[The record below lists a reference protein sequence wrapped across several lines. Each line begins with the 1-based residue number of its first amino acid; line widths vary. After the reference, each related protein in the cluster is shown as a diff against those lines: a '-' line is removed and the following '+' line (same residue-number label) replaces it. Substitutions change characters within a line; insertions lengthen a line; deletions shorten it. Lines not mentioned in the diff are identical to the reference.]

1 MITKENFQKVLEKL
15 GFDNSK
21 DINIYIKPFPE
32 FDCDLKVDFKNEK
45 FEYPKD
51 IEFDGEF
58 TLNFHQKESFV
69 VFECIHNLLLKGY
82 HPRHIELEKTFS
94 KQKKEDGGGR
104 ADIIVKSNDGNIL
117 LIIECKTAGDEFK
130 KHWQKT
136 LQDGDQLFRYLTNK
150 RETQFLCMYTVDF
163 IDEAI
168 VQTYNLISLLD
179 NKEYINNNPH
189 LESFKI
195 AKTKNKED
203 IFKVWCE
210 TYGKEYSTQG
220 IFEKEIAPYKIGKTK
235 FTSED
240 LKNITSKDIQGKY
253 HEFATILRQHNVS
266 GRENAFDKLV
276 NLFLC
281 KVTDE
286 TTNKDELKFYWK
298 GRAYD
303 NPFDFQDRLQ
313 QLYTNGMEKFLGE
326 TITYIDNN
334 QIDEAFNVFKD
345 KENEIKKR
353 VKEMFTELKFFTNS
367 DFAFIDVHNDKLFY
381 QNFEVLL
388 KISRMI
394 QDISLTSSDEN
405 QFLGDMFEGFLD
417 QGVKQSEGQFFT
429 PMPIVKFIINSLPN
443 KENPNVI
450 DYACGAGHFLN
461 EYASINKTGTIT
473 GIEKEYRLS
482 KVAKVS
488 SFMYGSDIN
497 IIYDDALSSNEKI
510 KNNSFDVLIANPPYS
525 VKGFLETLNDEDRA
539 KYELTSTIEEKSF
552 QANNS
557 IECFFIEKSK
567 QLLKSD
573 GVAGI
578 IVPSSILN
586 KGSQS
591 IGTNKANVYVR
602 TREIILK
609 YFDIVSIAEFGSGT
623 FGKTGTNTVTLFLKR
638 KSTNFDI
645 SEHLKNMVDNWFEC
659 DFKTNESFIDSELL
673 KEYCKHL
680 KYDFEVYKTLLCEN
694 LDYKLFDYEM
704 FKEYKI
710 EFEKLTD
717 TKNRRKTKTYIALD
731 MAKKDE
737 IEEKELIKFIKAIEN
752 EKLYY
757 FCLAC
762 KNSCDVVI
770 VKSPLKKKEEKGN
783 QEIKKFLGYSWS
795 GAKGKE
801 GIQYIG
807 KTIFKSD
814 DDSEFD
820 EDDVRI
826 LNNLANLSNI
836 NTPLYN
842 PQDSDDVNKIN
853 KIIKDNF
860 NGIKTSISTEL
871 ETYVNRAK
879 LVDMLDF
886 KRVDFNK
893 AIGLNP
899 NKEIKIIGKSEW
911 QKKLGDVVEVL
922 IGGTPSRANSDYF
935 EGKHLWVSISEMN
948 GQVINDTKEKISDD
962 GIKNS
967 NVKLIPKGTTLLS
980 FKLSIGKTAI
990 AGKDLY
996 TNEAIAGLIPK
1007 TKDLRDDYLFHLFN
1021 GKIIDLEKDN
1031 FNTFGKS
1038 LNSTFLK
1045 NEVKIPLPPLDIQDK
1060 IVKECQKVDDEV
1072 LKANETIE
1080 KTKKDIEKEINYI
1093 NDKKIKLSTIAITNP
1108 SKREISNIDENTIVS
1123 FVEMASVSNEGF
1135 IETKIDRPLKD
1146 LKKGSFTYFAENDI
1160 IIAKITP
1167 SMENGKCA
1175 IAYNLTN
1182 NLGMGSSEFHV
1193 IRVKENIDSKYLFS
1207 YLNRE
1212 IIRKEAEKQMTGA
1225 SGHRRVPISFYENL
1239 QIPLPSLETQKEIVS
1254 KIEKLETIIN
1264 EAKKIVNSAKHKK
1277 EEILKEFLQRS

>member
-15 GFDNSK
+15 EFNNSK

-32 FDCDLKVDFKNEK
+32 FDCDLKVDFKNETLI
-45 FEYPKD
+45 YPEEKGFK
-51 IEFDGEF
+51 INERQ
-58 TLNFHQKESFV
+58 TCNFKQAENFV
-69 VFECIHNLLLKGY
+69 VFECVHKLLLQGY
-82 HPRHIELEKTFS
+82 SPKHIELEPKWQLGHGAS
-94 KQKKEDGGGR
+94 GGR
-104 ADIIVKSNDGNIL
+104 ADILVKGNDEKAL
-117 LIIECKTAGDEFK
+117 LIIECKTAGNEFIK
-130 KHWQKT
+130 AWKT
-136 LQDGDQLFRYLTNK
+136 TQTKPTQLFSYYVQARSTKFIALYAS
-150 RETQFLCMYTVDF
+150 DF
-163 IDEAI
+163 IDDNIQSNYYLINITDNDELLKN
-168 VQTYNLISLLD
+168 NLKLKSYKD
-179 NKEYINNNPH
+179 ATEV
-189 LESFKI
+189 
-195 AKTKNKED
+195 ED
-203 IFKVWCE
+203 IYKVWVE
-210 TYGKEYSTQG
+210 TYEKDFSTLG
-220 IFEKEIAPYKIGKTK
+220 LFENNKPYEIGKTK

-313 QLYTNGMEKFLGE
+313 QLYKNGMEKFLGE

-461 EYASINKTGTIT
+461 EYASINKTATIT

-539 KYELTSTIEEKSF
+539 KYELISTIEEKSF

-645 SEHLKNMVDNWFEC
+645 SEHLKNIVEAWFEC

-694 LDYKLFDYEM
+694 LDYKLFDYEI

-737 IEEKELIKFIKAIEN
+737 IEKKELIKFIKAIEN

-770 VKSPLKKKEEKGN
+770 VKSPSDGKEN
-783 QEIKKFLGYSWS
+783 KKFLGYEWS
-795 GAKGKE
+795 SAKGNE
-801 GIQYIG
+801 GIHYLSSS
-807 KTIFKSD
+807 TINIED
-814 DDSEFD
+814 ENLDD
-820 EDDVRI
+820 EDKRI
-826 LNNLANLSNI
+826 LENLSGLKHI

-842 PQDSDDVNKIN
+842 PQYSDDVNKIN

-886 KRVDFNK
+886 NRVEFNK
-893 AIGLNP
+893 SINLSI
-899 NKEIKIIGKSEW
+899 NKKVEIESKYP
-911 QKKLGDVVEVL
+911 L
-922 IGGTPSRANSDYF
+922 
-935 EGKHLWVSISEMN
+935 
-948 GQVINDTKEKISDD
+948 
-962 GIKNS
+962 
-967 NVKLIPKGTTLLS
+967 VKLDEYCENITKGTTPTTLGFDFIDRGINFIKIESILQDGNYDKS
-980 FKLSIGKTAI
+980 KFAFINEECNQKMLRSQLKKNDILFSIAGALGRTAIVSDDILPANTNQAISIIRLKLNTNFKLNYLYQVLRGNIIQSQIDGLKVGIAQPNLSLTQIG
-990 AGKDLY
+990 
-996 TNEAIAGLIPK
+996 
-1007 TKDLRDDYLFHLFN
+1007 
-1021 GKIIDLEKDN
+1021 N
-1031 FNTFGKS
+1031 F
-1038 LNSTFLK
+1038 
-1045 NEVKIPLPPLDIQDK
+1045 KIPLPPLEIQEE
-1060 IVKECQKVDDEV
+1060 IIKECQKVDDEV
-1072 LKANETIE
+1072 SKANEIIE
-1080 KTKKDIEKEINYI
+1080 KTKKEIENEINSI
-1093 NDKKIKLSTIAITNP
+1093 NDKKIKLSAIAITNP

-1239 QIPLPSLETQKEIVS
+1239 QIPLPPLETQKEIIS
-1254 KIEKLETIIN
+1254 KIEKLEANIN
-1264 EAKKIVNSAKHKK
+1264 EAKKIVNSAKEKK

>member
-1 MITKENFQKVLEKL
+1 MV
-15 GFDNSK
+15 K
-21 DINIYIKPFPE
+21 D
-32 FDCDLKVDFKNEK
+32 
-45 FEYPKD
+45 
-51 IEFDGEF
+51 
-58 TLNFHQKESFV
+58 
-69 VFECIHNLLLKGY
+69 
-82 HPRHIELEKTFS
+82 
-94 KQKKEDGGGR
+94 
-104 ADIIVKSNDGNIL
+104 NDGKSL
-117 LIIECKTAGDEFK
+117 LIIECKTAGNEFIK
-130 KHWQKT
+130 AWKT
-136 LQDGDQLFRYLTNK
+136 TQTKPTQLFSYVQQARSTKFIALYAS
-150 RETQFLCMYTVDF
+150 DF
-163 IDEAI
+163 IDDNI
-168 VQTYNLISLLD
+168 QSNYFLINITDNEELL
-179 NKEYINNNPH
+179 KNNPK
-189 LESFKI
+189 LKSYKDATEV
-195 AKTKNKED
+195 ED
-203 IFKVWCE
+203 IYKVWVD
-210 TYGKEYSTQG
+210 TYEKDFATLGL
-220 IFEKEIAPYKIGKTK
+220 FENNKPYEIGKTK
-235 FTSED
+235 FTVED
-240 LKNITSKDIQGKY
+240 LKNINSKDIQGKY

-313 QLYTNGMEKFLGE
+313 QLYKNGMEKFLRE

-334 QIDEAFNVFKD
+334 QIDEAFDVFKNKPNST
-345 KENEIKKR
+345 KEQIKNYFR
-353 VKEMFTELKFFTNS
+353 ELKFFTNN
-367 DFAFIDVHNDKLFY
+367 DFAFIDVHNEKLFY
-381 QNFEVLL
+381 QNFDVLL

-461 EYASINKTGTIT
+461 EYASSNKLAKIT

-510 KNNSFDVLIANPPYS
+510 KNSSFDVLIANPPYS
-525 VKGFLETLNDEDRA
+525 VKVFLETLKDEDRA
-539 KYELTSTIEEKSF
+539 KYELTSTIEEKSY

-567 QLLKSD
+567 QLLKAD

-591 IGTNKANVYVR
+591 IGTSKANVYVT

-638 KSTNFDI
+638 KSTNLDI
-645 SEHLKNMVDNWFEC
+645 SQHLKNMVDSWFEC
-659 DFKTNESFIDSELL
+659 DFETNENFEDSELL

-680 KYDFEVYKTLLCEN
+680 NYDFNIYKTLLCEN
-694 LDYKLFDYEM
+694 LDAKLFDYEM
-704 FKEYKI
+704 FKEYKT

-717 TKNRRKTKTYIALD
+717 TKNRRKTKTYIALQI
-731 MAKKDE
+731 AQKDE
-737 IEEKELIKFIKAIEN
+737 IEQKELVKFIKAIEK

-757 FCLAC
+757 FCIAF
-762 KNSCDVVI
+762 KNSCEVVI
-770 VKSPLKKKEEKGN
+770 VKSPSDGKEN
-783 QEIKKFLGYSWS
+783 KKFLGYEWS
-795 GAKGKE
+795 SAKGNE
-801 GIQYIG
+801 GIHYLSST
-807 KTIFKSD
+807 TINI
-814 DDSEFD
+814 ED
-820 EDDVRI
+820 ESLDEEDKRI
-826 LNNLANLSNI
+826 LENLSGLKHI

-842 PQDSDDVNKIN
+842 PQNSDDETKIN

-860 NGIKTSISTEL
+860 QRIKTSIPKEL
-871 ETYVNRAK
+871 GSFVNRAK

-886 KRVDFNK
+886 TKVDFNK
-893 AIGLNP
+893 MIGLNP
-899 NKEIKIIGKSEW
+899 NKEIKIVGKSEW

-948 GQVINDTKEKISDD
+948 GQIIHDTKEKISDD
-962 GIKNS
+962 GVKNS

-990 AGKDLY
+990 AGRDLY
-996 TNEAIAGLIPK
+996 TNEAIAGLVPK

-1045 NEVKIPLPPLDIQDK
+1045 NEVKIPLPPLNIQEQ
-1060 IVKECQKVDDEV
+1060 IVKECQKVGDEV
-1072 LKANETIE
+1072 SKANETIE
-1080 KTKKDIEKEINYI
+1080 QSEKNILEVMNSSNKNSIMKLGEACDMKAGKFVSASDIFDQNNDGSLYPCFGGNGQRGFTKTFTHDGVYPIIGRQGALCGN
-1093 NDKKIKLSTIAITNP
+1093 IKLAQGKFHATEHAVVVTPLIEMNIKWLYHQLILLNLNQYATGTAQPGLSVNNIKTISI
-1108 SKREISNIDENTIVS
+1108 
-1123 FVEMASVSNEGF
+1123 
-1135 IETKIDRPLKD
+1135 
-1146 LKKGSFTYFAENDI
+1146 
-1160 IIAKITP
+1160 
-1167 SMENGKCA
+1167 
-1175 IAYNLTN
+1175 
-1182 NLGMGSSEFHV
+1182 
-1193 IRVKENIDSKYLFS
+1193 
-1207 YLNRE
+1207 
-1212 IIRKEAEKQMTGA
+1212 Q
-1225 SGHRRVPISFYENL
+1225 VPA
-1239 QIPLPSLETQKEIVS
+1239 LETQKEIVS
-1254 KIEKLETIIN
+1254 KIEKLETNIN
-1264 EAKKIVNSAKHKK
+1264 EAKKIVASAKEKK
-1277 EEILKEFLQRS
+1277 EEILKNYL